1 MNKKLIIITGIIGIV
16 GFGASFGVSFILG
29 KMQKLQQPQD
39 EQQQQAAIENQTAE
53 MLASTEPVIKEE
65 EKTLKAKL
73 TEQQLQ
79 GLIHDVREKSMEY
92 DVKMA
97 SLQKTEERIASV
109 QKSLQNDIESLNKLR
124 IEIASLTAQLKQ
136 HRQNLLDT
144 RIEIESS
151 EQGNFQKMASFYDTM
166 EPEGAAEIFTNMSK
180 LSTSESNGLDD
191 VVKILYYMEDR
202 NKAGV
207 LEQLVT
213 TEPKLAA
220 VLSREMKKIKE
231 VAQ

>member
-1 MNKKLIIITGIIGIV
+1 VNKKLIIITGIIGIV
-16 GFGASFGVSFILG
+16 GFAASFGISFILG
-29 KMQKLQQPQD
+29 KMKKVEPPQD
-39 EQQQQAAIENQTAE
+39 AQQQQVAADDQTAGIP
-53 MLASTEPVIKEE
+53 ASTGPVIKEE

-79 GLIHDVREKSMEY
+79 GLIHDVREKSKEY
-92 DVKMA
+92 DVKMKG
-97 SLQKTEERIASV
+97 LQKTEERIADV

-136 HRQNLLDT
+136 QRQKLLDT
-144 RIEIESS
+144 RIEIVGS
-151 EQGNFQKMASFYDTM
+151 EQENFQKMASFYDTM
-166 EPEGAAEIFTNMSK
+166 EPEGAADIFTNMSK
-180 LSTSESNGLDD
+180 LNTSESNGLDD

-207 LEQLVT
+207 LAQLVT